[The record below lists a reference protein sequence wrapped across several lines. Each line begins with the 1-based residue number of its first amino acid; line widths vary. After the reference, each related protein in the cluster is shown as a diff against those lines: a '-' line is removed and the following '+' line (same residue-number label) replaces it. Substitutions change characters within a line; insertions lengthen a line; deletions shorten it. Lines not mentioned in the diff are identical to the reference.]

1 MPVVDGVPDP
11 GPNPPDASAR
21 VAGVG
26 AAAVRAALPA
36 DRLTGPT
43 LAVLTRTAAAAVAL
57 PTLAAWVAGQ
67 SAAGLVHR
75 LAARLPEPAPPPLP
89 TPPAPAADMD
99 EAMARV
105 LAVPSSPAPRRIAA
119 LARTGLPDLPLA
131 LVSTVPA
138 LSSLGWRY
146 PRVFRPRSLPGAD
159 GEPMA
164 ALVALQPIGPAPALI
179 VAHGATTTKAFD
191 YVRRAC
197 LRAYAAGFHVL
208 APDLRGYGV
217 TGLIAEAPTSLGAE
231 EGRDLLAAADWLRER
246 GATSVAAVGY
256 SLGGAAVLSA
266 ARRDPRA
273 GGLDGGALAVSAPT
287 DLWATLQHISTRP
300 RLRDP
305 AFFNWLALRA
315 DAIARAARQAG
326 PTSRSRRSSSS
337 GSSPRPGTASTS
349 GSWPAGRAPPS
360 GPTTSARRRSFCTG
374 STTWWSRG
382 PGARLRASA
391 EGQRPRPGPRPPDR
405 SAHAV
410 RHPRP
415 GLDA

>member
-1 MPVVDGVPDP
+1 
-11 GPNPPDASAR
+11 
-21 VAGVG
+21 
-26 AAAVRAALPA
+26 
-36 DRLTGPT
+36 
-43 LAVLTRTAAAAVAL
+43 
-57 PTLAAWVAGQ
+57 
-67 SAAGLVHR
+67 
-75 LAARLPEPAPPPLP
+75 
-89 TPPAPAADMD
+89 MD

-191 YVRRAC
+191 YVRRAS

-315 DAIARAARQAG
+315 DAIARARAAGWTHETVSPLELVGLVSAPWYGLDVQELAR
-326 PTSRSRRSSSS
+326 
-337 GSSPRPGTASTS
+337 
-349 GSWPAGRAPPS
+349 
-360 GPTTSARRRSFCTG
+360 
-374 STTWWSRG
+374 
-382 PGARLRASA
+382 RASA
-391 EGQRPRPGPRPPDR
+391 TLWADDIRAPTLVLHGLDDLVVPVSQARAFARHAEANDRVRVLVRPTGRHTLFDVLDPAWTRDVERAWFDAWARRPAPPDVA
-405 SAHAV
+405 SAA
-410 RHPRP
+410 
-415 GLDA
+415 